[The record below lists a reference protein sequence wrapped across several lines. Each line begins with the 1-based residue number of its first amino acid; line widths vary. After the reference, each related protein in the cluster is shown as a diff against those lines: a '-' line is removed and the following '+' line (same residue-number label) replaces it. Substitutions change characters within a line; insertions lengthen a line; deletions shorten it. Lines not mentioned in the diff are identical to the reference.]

1 MNKRLTLILILILI
15 GLFTLGIV
23 SCSAWLA
30 EKPADATVTIS
41 PVKIQGDSIQS
52 TKLIYDVE
60 IVNNGRNDIKVTS
73 FDAVMSFFGGA
84 YELPIKDIINLKVE
98 AKTTETFV
106 FKKEINV
113 EEIMDS
119 IENFENIE
127 SSELKFEG
135 KLRLANMD
143 DVENFS
149 TFSVVDNLP
158 IAKAPIV
165 KGAEIKLDEAD
176 YHFAMFA
183 FEIVIENVNPFEIE
197 LVPDYEIYINNRKA
211 TQDKI
216 DTPLKIEPATTVT
229 RTLKR
234 RINLVNNKELML
246 NSSTAK
252 ISVQGTLSHTT
263 LLGTYTTLFANK
275 SEIGKYNLDDYEKNI
290 EVLKTLNIPLLPSIE
305 VDAVSV
311 KQQSGK
317 DIVNMILKVG
327 NKNNFDIE
335 IKKWIFDVDISD
347 FGTALNLVLDEEG
360 EPATIKPTRTEE
372 VPISLNV
379 TEPDRITEITGD
391 FIISVD
397 VYFESLLGEDDVY
410 IPYKIGYSNF

>member
-1 MNKRLTLILILILI
+1 MDMSVNKNNKIIFGRIIKMNKRLTLILILILI

-73 FDAVMSFFGGA
+73 FDAVISFFGGA

-197 LVPDYEIYINNRKA
+197 LVPDRK
-211 TQDKI
+211 
-216 DTPLKIEPATTVT
+216 
-229 RTLKR
+229 
-234 RINLVNNKELML
+234 
-246 NSSTAK
+246 
-252 ISVQGTLSHTT
+252 SV
-263 LLGTYTTLFANK
+263 
-275 SEIGKYNLDDYEKNI
+275 
-290 EVLKTLNIPLLPSIE
+290 V
-305 VDAVSV
+305 
-311 KQQSGK
+311 
-317 DIVNMILKVG
+317 
-327 NKNNFDIE
+327 
-335 IKKWIFDVDISD
+335 
-347 FGTALNLVLDEEG
+347 
-360 EPATIKPTRTEE
+360 
-372 VPISLNV
+372 
-379 TEPDRITEITGD
+379 
-391 FIISVD
+391 
-397 VYFESLLGEDDVY
+397 
-410 IPYKIGYSNF
+410 